1 MKNGF
6 TLEPSK
12 MTENPIENAKNVP
25 RKIPRKYLV
34 PNMLVDIIQS
44 AICGFEGKKFEN
56 LAACP
61 FCRGEVTGYDYKK
74 RHFASIIGPVGTRT
88 IEVYVKRF
96 SCRQC
101 GRISAAESPFYPDTR
116 VGRPVV
122 DLCITLS
129 EKMPYHRTARVL
141 EQMGLAIDRGSVRN
155 YARRELGPIA
165 STDIYGFRVPMSV
178 ITLSLYS
185 RGG

>member
-1 MKNGF
+1 MID
-6 TLEPSK
+6 
-12 MTENPIENAKNVP
+12 NPKENAKNVP
-25 RKIPRKYLV
+25 RKIARKYLV
-34 PNMLVDIIQS
+34 PNMLGDIIQS

-74 RHFASIIGPVGTRT
+74 RHFASIIGPGGTRT
-88 IEVYVKRF
+88 IEVHVKRF
-96 SCRQC
+96 CCRQC
-101 GRISAAESPFYPDTR
+101 GRISSAEAPFYPDTR
-116 VGRPVV
+116 VGKPVV

-155 YARRELGPIA
+155 YVRRDIGPIPC
-165 STDIYGFRVPMSV
+165 TDIYGFRIPMSV
-178 ITLSLYS
+178 ITLSLYP
-185 RGG
+185 RGD